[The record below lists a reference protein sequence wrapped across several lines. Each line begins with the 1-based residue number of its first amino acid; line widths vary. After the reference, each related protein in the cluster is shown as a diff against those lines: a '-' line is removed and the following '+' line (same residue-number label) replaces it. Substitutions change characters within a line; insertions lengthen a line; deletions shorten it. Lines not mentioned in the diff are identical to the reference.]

1 MPRARH
7 RITPIDT
14 DGIIYTLSPPGSP
27 AGTYPPSPGQSV
39 TVTAT
44 LAPAGVGW
52 PDVLPDGWTETSTST
67 ATFTVVLPAIA
78 CTPVQPVAPNV
89 TQATC
94 SGGVVTT
101 PTVALSA
108 APAAVTYAAGP
119 QGPYVGTVDTTVT
132 VTASLAAG
140 FSWGQ
145 MPDGWTQVDLV
156 TATFTVNLVGTTCA
170 DVTPVAPSVTP
181 AVCTGGSTTTHSI
194 TPAVT
199 DGITY
204 SFAPP
209 GNPPGAYPASP
220 AQTVTVLATLTDT
233 GVAWPAALPDGWT
246 ETSDT
251 TATFTVDLPNIT
263 CVPTQPVGPFVTQAS
278 CVNGVVTAPTID
290 LATTSPGISYV
301 VNPPGPYDGTK
312 TYTDIVV
319 TATLAPGF
327 SWGQMPPGWVQ
338 VDGGTA
344 TFNVTLIGTSCAMWR
359 RRWRRR

>member
-1 MPRARH
+1 
-7 RITPIDT
+7 
-14 DGIIYTLSPPGSP
+14 
-27 AGTYPPSPGQSV
+27 
-39 TVTAT
+39 
-44 LAPAGVGW
+44 
-52 PDVLPDGWTETSTST
+52 
-67 ATFTVVLPAIA
+67 
-78 CTPVQPVAPNV
+78 
-89 TQATC
+89 
-94 SGGVVTT
+94 
-101 PTVALSA
+101 
-108 APAAVTYAAGP
+108 
-119 QGPYVGTVDTTVT
+119 
-132 VTASLAAG
+132 
-140 FSWGQ
+140 

-156 TATFTVNLVGTTCA
+156 TATFTVNLVGTTCD

-204 SFAPP
+204 TLSPP
-209 GNPPGAYPASP
+209 GSPAGAYQASP
-220 AQTVTVLATLTDT
+220 AQSVTVTATLTDT
-233 GVAWPAALPDGWT
+233 GVAWPASLPDGWT
-246 ETSDT
+246 RTSAT
-251 TATFTVDLPNIT
+251 TATFTVELPNIT

-327 SWGQMPPGWVQ
+327 EWGQMPPGWVQ
-338 VDGGTA
+338 VDDGTA
-344 TFNVTLIGTSCAMWR
+344 TFNVTLVGTSCAVG